1 VGSNPTLSA
10 SLILG
15 GVREWLNRA
24 VLKTAMPERVSGV
37 RIPPPPPTGIC
48 QSKQEFLQIL
58 NAISMLT
65 FWIVVFVVSLAVLVK
80 GADWLIESAEKIG
93 LAAGL
98 SPFIVGVTIVGI
110 GTSFPEL
117 ISSLAA
123 TFKGVTDVVTAN
135 AVGSNIANILLIV
148 GLSAIIG
155 RRLIVTKS
163 LIDLD
168 LPLLAIGTV
177 LLLGIVWDR
186 QITFGE
192 SILMLATYLV
202 YLLYTVL
209 HKETEDTKE
218 IAEVLPSRQ
227 ERRKS
232 ISTHEK
238 GTIARPKIVAK
249 DFFMLAI
256 GIVGLIFG
264 AKYLIDALVNLS
276 NMLNVATGVIAITAV
291 AVGTS
296 LPELLVSVKA
306 ALQKKSEIAL
316 GNIFGSNVFNA
327 LVVIGFPGLFKMLS
341 VDSQTFTIGVPTMA
355 LATLLFV
362 ISGISRRIHMW
373 EGAFY
378 LSVYVLFI
386 AKLFNWF

>member
-1 VGSNPTLSA
+1 M
-10 SLILG
+10 I
-15 GVREWLNRA
+15 
-24 VLKTAMPERVSGV
+24 
-37 RIPPPPPTGIC
+37 I
-48 QSKQEFLQIL
+48 
-58 NAISMLT
+58 
-65 FWIVVFVVSLAVLVK
+65 FWIIVFIVSLGVLVK
-80 GADWLIESAEKIG
+80 GADWLITSAEKIG
-93 LAAGL
+93 LSLGL
-98 SPFIVGVTIVGI
+98 SPFIVGVTIVGV

-117 ISSLAA
+117 ISSFVAV
-123 TFKGVTDVVTAN
+123 FKGVPDVVAAN
-135 AVGSNIANILLIV
+135 AIGSSIANILLIV
-148 GLSAIIG
+148 GISAVIG
-155 RRLIVTKS
+155 KRLIVTKS

-168 LPLLAIGTV
+168 LPLLAISTV
-177 LLLGIVWDR
+177 LLLGVVWDK

-192 SILMLATYLV
+192 SLLMLVTYGI

-209 HKETEDTKE
+209 HKDTEDTGE
-218 IAEVLPSRQ
+218 IAEFLPSRQ
-227 ERRKS
+227 ERRK
-232 ISTHEK
+232 H
-238 GTIARPKIVAK
+238 IAAHNKEEFTRPTLVAK
-249 DFFMLAI
+249 DFILL
-256 GIVGLIFG
+256 IVGILGLVFG

-276 NMLNVATGVIAITAV
+276 AMLNIATGVIAITAV

-296 LPELLVSVKA
+296 LPELLVSTKA

-316 GNIFGSNVFNA
+316 GNIFGSNVFNV
-327 LVVIGFPGLFKMLS
+327 LVVIGLPGLFRVLP

>member
-1 VGSNPTLSA
+1 MV
-10 SLILG
+10 I
-15 GVREWLNRA
+15 
-24 VLKTAMPERVSGV
+24 
-37 RIPPPPPTGIC
+37 
-48 QSKQEFLQIL
+48 
-58 NAISMLT
+58 
-65 FWIVVFVVSLAVLVK
+65 FWVIVFIISLAVLVK
-80 GADWLIESAEKIG
+80 GADWLITSAEKIG
-93 LAAGL
+93 LALGL
-98 SPFIVGVTIVGI
+98 SPFIVGVTIVGV

-117 ISSLAA
+117 ISSFVAV
-123 TFKGVTDVVTAN
+123 FKGVPDVVAAN
-135 AVGSNIANILLIV
+135 AIGSNIANILLIV
-148 GLSAIIG
+148 GVSAVIG

-168 LPLLAIGTV
+168 LPLLAISTV
-177 LLLGIVWDR
+177 LLLGIVWDK

-192 SILMLATYLV
+192 SILMLVTYGI

-209 HKETEDTKE
+209 HKDTEDTSE
-218 IAEVLPSRQ
+218 VAELLPSRQ
-227 ERRKS
+227 ERRKH
-232 ISTHEK
+232 ITAHKKE
-238 GTIARPKIVAK
+238 GFIRPKLVAK
-249 DFFMLAI
+249 DFILLVV
-256 GIVGLIFG
+256 GILGLVFG

-276 NMLNVATGVIAITAV
+276 AMLNIATGVIAITAV

-327 LVVIGFPGLFKMLS
+327 LVVMGLPGLFRVLP
-341 VDSQTFTIGVPTMA
+341 VDNQIFTIGVPTMA